1 VSDIQQFILNKLEK
15 LDEKLDEVRDHSVRM
30 KNSFDSHVVI
40 DKEIHEEVV
49 KLGGN
54 ISKHSN
60 LLEEYNRQLEIH
72 MKRTDILEHK
82 VLPLIVEKTERETVK
97 KWWQGRWSTVAKIA
111 GWLSAIGGLIVV
123 IVELISKFK

>member
-49 KLGGN
+49 KLADN
-54 ISKHSN
+54 IDKHSN
-60 LLEEYNRQLEIH
+60 LLDQYNQQLEIH
-72 MKRTDILEHK
+72 MKRTDILENK
-82 VLPLIVEKTERETVK
+82 VLPLITQKVEQDTVK
-97 KWWQGRWSTVAKIA
+97 KWVDSRWSRVAKIA
-111 GWLSAIGGLIVV
+111 GWLSAIGGLVIIVLE
-123 IVELISKFK
+123 IISKL